1 MLEQIKKLL
10 GFSDN
15 SQDELLQTIISLTES
30 RLKNLLGSAE
40 AIPVSLSYIVTEVAI
55 RRFNRVGSEGFAS
68 HTVEGETMAWS
79 DDDFA
84 PYNDDIQ
91 AYLDTQDDPS
101 THKGRVRFL

>member
-30 RLKNLLGSAE
+30 RLKNLLGGTDAV
-40 AIPVSLSYIVTEVAI
+40 PTSLSYIVTEVAI

-68 HTVEGETMAWS
+68 HTVEGETMAWP